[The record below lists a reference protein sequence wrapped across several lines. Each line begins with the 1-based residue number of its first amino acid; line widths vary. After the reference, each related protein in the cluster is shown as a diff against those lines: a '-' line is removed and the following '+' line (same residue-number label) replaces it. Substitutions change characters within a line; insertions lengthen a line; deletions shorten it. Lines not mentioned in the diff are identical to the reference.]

1 MHDDAPLETH
11 ASVAPGSAGETVL
24 AVLYGEPLKRCPT
37 GLYIPPDAL
46 RVILERFEGP
56 LDLLLYFIRSQKF
69 DVMDIPMA
77 TLTDQYMAYMEI
89 VRRSNLELAAAYLVM
104 AATLMQIKSRLL
116 LPKRPAHDEEG
127 PEDPRAELMARLLE
141 YERIRA
147 AAKKLDAMPRL
158 GRDFQIALG
167 ACRDE
172 QTLPDPDVDAHA
184 LAEAWMDVVARGRLH
199 ANHRVARQE
208 LSVREHMAEV
218 LRRLSRARWLTY
230 ESLLRESTDGNPKEN
245 AAVWCL
251 ALLELAKEHMVRITQ
266 ATPYGP
272 IYVTHAAAEG
282 LQERLFDEP
291 APDGEAPPED
301 DVFA

>member
-56 LDLLLYFIRSQKF
+56 LDLLLYLIRSQKF

-116 LPKRPAHDEEG
+116 LPKRPVHDKEG

-141 YERIRA
+141 YERIRGVA
-147 AAKKLDAMPRL
+147 SKLDAMPRL
-158 GRDFQIALG
+158 GRDFQTAFG

-172 QTLPDPDVDAHA
+172 KMLPDPDVDAHV
-184 LAEAWMDVVARGRLH
+184 LAEVWMDVVARGRLH

-218 LRRLSRARWLTY
+218 LRRLSRVRWLTY
-230 ESLLRESTDGNPKEN
+230 ESLLRESTEGSPKEN

-272 IYVTHAAAEG
+272 IYVTHAAAPG
-282 LQERLFDEP
+282 LQERLFEEVS
-291 APDGEAPPED
+291 PDVEMLPEN